1 VVIAPNPRGSTG
13 YGQEFTN
20 EISGDWGGKVYTDI
34 MNSVDYALKN
44 FNFIDKKNLFAAGA
58 SYGGYMIDWIEGH
71 TDRFNALVSHD
82 GTYDLTSMY
91 GTTEELWFIEWEF
104 KGTPW
109 ENPELYKKWS
119 PSTYIQN
126 AKTPMLIVEGAND
139 FRVPEGQAFEL
150 FTALQRLGVESELLY
165 FPDEYHFVTKP
176 QNAELW
182 WNTIFDWFAK
192 HKKE

>member
-1 VVIAPNPRGSTG
+1 MKKFLLLILLVPFVVNSQTKRPLTVDDLWAMKRVGTFDLSPYGSTIV
-13 YGQEFTN
+13 FT
-20 EISGDWGGKVYTDI
+20 VT
-34 MNSVDYALKN
+34 
-44 FNFIDKKNLFAAGA
+44 
-58 SYGGYMIDWIEGH
+58 
-71 TDRFNALVSHD
+71 
-82 GTYDLTSMY
+82 TYDMTAN
-91 GTTEELWFIEWEF
+91 
-104 KGTPW
+104 KGNT
-109 ENPELYKKWS
+109 ELYKKWA
-119 PSTYIQN
+119 PGIYMQN

-182 WNTIFDWFAK
+182 WNTIFQWFEN